1 MGDSNDIER
10 LFSSEIKLSKFTTKR
25 WVRVPDSNKGN
36 YNQVISY
43 NCRDHRDKLVAY
55 HNGYII
61 VKVKIEST
69 TGTALT
75 DTSDIFLKNGGYS
88 VIEDCKVEI

>member
-25 WVRVPDSNKGN
+25 WVKVPDSNKGI

-43 NCRDHRDKLVAY
+43 NCRD
-55 HNGYII
+55 
-61 VKVKIEST
+61 IET
-69 TGTALT
+69 
-75 DTSDIFLKNGGYS
+75 N
-88 VIEDCKVEI
+88 